1 MRIIFVKQI
10 AKSLGVLF
18 VLFLMNSTAIG
29 ARTFIEINRE
39 IKAWLN
45 AESTS
50 NSQFEQAD
58 CIYAMVELYSEI
70 MQHPKLPTSPT
81 LNGHRVVL
89 RGRMLH
95 VRDELKRKLL
105 RAERSGVVDKGSL
118 LVNSLMDQMRLA
130 DSLGGGVT
138 SGLGLGGNAGAA
150 ELDSA
155 RQLINLI
162 ESTVDPNVWESKGGQ
177 AVMVYYPP
185 LHVLVVR
192 ANSNVHAKVALLLAK
207 LRAAR

>member
-70 MQHPKLPTSPT
+70 MQHPKLPISPT

-130 DSLGGGVT
+130 DLLGGGVT

-155 RQLINLI
+155 RQLIDLI

>member
-1 MRIIFVKQI
+1 MLVKRI
-10 AKSLGVLF
+10 AKSLALLF
-18 VLFLMNSTAIG
+18 VLFCLNSTAVG

-45 AESTS
+45 AEATS
-50 NSQFEQAD
+50 NTRFEQAD

-70 MQHPKLPTSPT
+70 MQHPKLTVSPT

-89 RGRMLH
+89 RGRLMH
-95 VRDELKRKLL
+95 VRDELRRKLV
-105 RAERSGVVDKGSL
+105 RAERSGEVDKDSL
-118 LVNSLMDQMRLA
+118 LMNSLMEQMRLA

-155 RQLINLI
+155 RQLIDLI
-162 ESTVDPNVWESKGGQ
+162 ESTIDPNTWESNGGQ
-177 AVMVYYPP
+177 AVVIYYAP

>member
-89 RGRMLH
+89 RGRMLP
-95 VRDELKRKLL
+95 VRDELERKLL
-105 RAERSGVVDKGSL
+105 RAERRGVVDKGSL

-192 ANSNVHAKVALLLAK
+192 ANSNVHAKVALL
-207 LRAAR
+207 

>member
-45 AESTS
+45 AEATS

-58 CIYAMVELYSEI
+58 CSYAMVELYSEI

>member
-1 MRIIFVKQI
+1 MKQI

-70 MQHPKLPTSPT
+70 MQPPKLPISPT
-81 LNGHRVVL
+81 LNVHRVVL

-130 DSLGGGVT
+130 DSLCGGVT

-155 RQLINLI
+155 RQLIDLI
-162 ESTVDPNVWESKGGQ
+162 ESTVDTNVWESKGGQ
-177 AVMVYYPP
+177 AVMGYYPP

-192 ANSNVHAKVALLLAK
+192 ANSNVHARVALLLAK

>member
-1 MRIIFVKQI
+1 MLVKHI
-10 AKSLGVLF
+10 AKCLGALF
-18 VLFLMNSTAIG
+18 VFFSVDGTAVG

-45 AESTS
+45 AESIS
-50 NSQFEQAD
+50 NNQFEQAD
-58 CIYAMVELYSEI
+58 CSYAMVELYSEI
-70 MQHPKLPTSPT
+70 MKHPKLAISPT

-89 RGRMLH
+89 RGRLLH
-95 VRDELKRKLL
+95 VRDELKRKLV
-105 RAERSGVVDKGSL
+105 RAERSGEVDKDVL
-118 LVNSLMDQMRLA
+118 LMNSLMDQMRLA

-155 RQLINLI
+155 RQLIDLI
-162 ESTVDPNVWESKGGQ
+162 ESTIDPNTWEANGGQ
-177 AVMVYYPP
+177 ATAVYYAP

-192 ANSNVHAKVALLLAK
+192 ANSNVHAQVSLLLAK